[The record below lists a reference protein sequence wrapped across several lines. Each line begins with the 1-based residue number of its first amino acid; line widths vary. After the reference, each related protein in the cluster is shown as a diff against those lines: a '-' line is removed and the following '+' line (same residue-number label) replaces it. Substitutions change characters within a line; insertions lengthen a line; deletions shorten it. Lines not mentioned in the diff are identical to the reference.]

1 MLTAK
6 YIRFL
11 IYIYINKQQGLFSK
25 QLEGFVDLS
34 ALHKNVVKMLS
45 LNMGEVTFCLPSF
58 TDIMTVPVWSQFC
71 CGAF

>member
-11 IYIYINKQQGLFSK
+11 IYIYIYKQQGLFSK

-45 LNMGEVTFCLPSF
+45 LNMGEVYVYLHFACLVLLIS
-58 TDIMTVPVWSQFC
+58 
-71 CGAF
+71 

>member
-11 IYIYINKQQGLFSK
+11 IYIYKQQGLFSK

-45 LNMGEVTFCLPSF
+45 LNMGEVYVYLHFACLVLLIS
-58 TDIMTVPVWSQFC
+58 
-71 CGAF
+71 